1 MKYQLE
7 NKSKLVNSVFN
18 NVSDKYDLMND
29 IMSLGTHRI
38 WKKKL
43 ISWMKPSQSH
53 NIIDVASGTGDL
65 AKLCS
70 ENTNHKC
77 KITCVEPNKKM
88 LTVGKDKLKNFKNV
102 NWVLS
107 AAESLPFEDN
117 SFDLYVISFGIRN
130 VTNINKSLK
139 EAYRVLR
146 SGGRFFCLE
155 FSHVQN
161 ELFKKIYE
169 SYSKIIPAIGEYVV
183 GDKMPYDY
191 LIKSIKEFHNQDDLC
206 GIISENGFKSIK
218 YRNLNNGVAAIHTG
232 WKL

>member
-1 MKYQLE
+1 MKYQFE
-7 NKSKLVNSVFN
+7 DKSKLVNLVFN

-38 WKKKL
+38 WKRKL
-43 ISWMKPSQSH
+43 ISWMKPTQNH

-70 ENTNHKC
+70 ESTNHKC
-77 KITCVEPNKKM
+77 NITCIEPNKKM
-88 LTVGKDKLKNFKNV
+88 LAVGKNKLKNFKNI

-107 AAESLPFEDN
+107 PAESLPCDN
-117 SFDLYVISFGIRN
+117 NTFDLYVISFGIRN
-130 VTNINKSLK
+130 VTDINKSLK

-146 SGGRFFCLE
+146 TGGRFFCLE
-155 FSHVQN
+155 FSQVQN
-161 ELFKKIYE
+161 ELLKKIYE
-169 SYSKIIPAIGEYVV
+169 NYSKIIPAIGSYVV

-191 LIKSIKEFHNQDDLC
+191 LIESIRKFHNQEDLSE
-206 GIISENGFKSIK
+206 IISENGFKNIE

-232 WKL
+232 WKI